1 STLSS
6 SNNVRHVDF
15 RCPGDIEINGQHMM
29 CGVKVPL
36 GEIVPNTPL
45 TSYSFISLFDLS
57 RLITVSTQ
65 SHIPE
70 NIRLARLLDNS
81 YDNITASS
89 LGLAMSFYR
98 SRCIHVAL
106 ASAADAGTT
115 VAGFPPRSN
124 MDPYNLSQMY
134 DVAVQYAND
143 HPWSSNSWLTIKPRR
158 TLLLLPEGFGDVL
171 RCFEAGGISARTV
184 IVPEDIESDWF
195 AEEWS
200 AIIMISSGQ
209 YADLPRWKNA
219 WFLLMKAVSAGS
231 DLIMLPGPR
240 DCQDWGKTVDLLR
253 DIAEETSAQR
263 PSLKQKIR
271 CLLPLKSHH
280 SMADAPFDILAD
292 KINLVTG
299 RHFTQSAAKRF
310 WSATLRQHS
319 AILRMPQC
327 KRLPEHKKFDG
338 RDSHQQNLPDQG
350 ESVPITTEYIEF
362 APE

>member
-1 STLSS
+1 
-6 SNNVRHVDF
+6 
-15 RCPGDIEINGQHMM
+15 
-29 CGVKVPL
+29 
-36 GEIVPNTPL
+36 
-45 TSYSFISLFDLS
+45 
-57 RLITVSTQ
+57 
-65 SHIPE
+65 
-70 NIRLARLLDNS
+70 
-81 YDNITASS
+81 
-89 LGLAMSFYR
+89 
-98 SRCIHVAL
+98 
-106 ASAADAGTT
+106 
-115 VAGFPPRSN
+115 
-124 MDPYNLSQMY
+124 
-134 DVAVQYAND
+134 
-143 HPWSSNSWLTIKPRR
+143 
-158 TLLLLPEGFGDVL
+158 
-171 RCFEAGGISARTV
+171 
-184 IVPEDIESDWF
+184 
-195 AEEWS
+195 
-200 AIIMISSGQ
+200 MISSGQ

-280 SMADAPFDILAD
+280 SMADAPFDRLAD

-338 RDSHQQNLPDQG
+338 RDSHQQNLPDQVHRQPRRERMSSSIVRANRSLSRPNTSSSLLNRDFRSSLRG
-350 ESVPITTEYIEF
+350 KRGRNYYERSGTAQYF
-362 APE
+362 